1 LALQRSDPMQ
11 KSIYN
16 QQKPFVYLWRDRL
29 TNRYYLGYHNG
40 KNPRYVC
47 SSKYMRREYKERPSD
62 FRRRILKIGSKKE
75 MIKLERKLLISR
87 RNQFGKRYYNLIV
100 SAENGFPEWTDE
112 MKKTKSLS
120 LKGKKKSEE
129 TIRKMSQ
136 PRSEEHKRNLSK
148 AHLGIK
154 HTIATRLKMS
164 KSMTGI
170 KKGPQS
176 EERKSKASE
185 WMKEYWRQRKIIA

>member
-1 LALQRSDPMQ
+1 
-11 KSIYN
+11 
-16 QQKPFVYLWRDRL
+16 
-29 TNRYYLGYHNG
+29 
-40 KNPRYVC
+40 
-47 SSKYMRREYKERPSD
+47 MRREYKERPSD

-112 MKKTKSLS
+112 MKKAKSLS

-154 HTIATRLKMS
+154 HTTATRLKMS

-176 EERKSKASE
+176 EERKRKASE
-185 WMKEYWRQRKIIA
+185 WMKEYWRQRRLRLKAIALTS